1 MHYNLLPREEARA
14 TDYDVREQMAGLG
27 SNLPR
32 ILGKLFQAFLTWI
45 TGKPHRGQTPFI
57 RLNSV
62 HHFWLTLLCLFLGVS
77 ISVFAIRRGH
87 FYLLLLLPSL
97 ALTVSA
103 QRKLFLSIVHG
114 TLHGT
119 FVRSVRISRIVAD
132 TITLLIFS
140 PPYSYLYTAHV
151 GKHHGKAFC
160 TLEDPDAQA
169 LYAFGM
175 RPGMKR
181 DNLWKCFLRTMFSP
195 RFHATFLWLRIQTNF
210 RISSPMR
217 LIAVLVVGALTV
229 LLLHRYHAWFAF
241 AIAWLIPN
249 IVGFQI
255 AALVN
260 FAGEHRWYSE
270 PGKGSDR
277 LRWYLQRTHGRFVGS
292 RLPDRYLSG
301 WQRYLAWLRWW
312 FVLLF
317 WHLPLRLMIIP
328 ADMPAHDHHHANVK
342 GDWANAIYDRQRA
355 LEAGA
360 PYTETWGVFK
370 AIDLFFD
377 ELAQLPPI
385 NKPSLQHATI
395 ALMDM

>member
-1 MHYNLLPREEARA
+1 MQDDISSKHRRASFGTSCRERIVASNKQGSCVMHYNLLPREEARA

-32 ILGKLFQAFLTWI
+32 IPGKLFQAFLTWI

-119 FVRSVRISRIVAD
+119 FVRSARINRIVAD

-181 DNLWKCFLRTMFSP
+181 DNLWKCFLRTMLSP
-195 RFHATFLWLRIQTNF
+195 RFHAQFLWLRIQTNF
-210 RISSPMR
+210 RISSPVR
-217 LIAVLVVGALTV
+217 LISVAAFLAAILSWVY
-229 LLLHRYHAWFAF
+229 LHHAWLEFV
-241 AIAWLIPN
+241 IAWAIPN
-249 IVGFQI
+249 LPGFHI
-255 AALVN
+255 AALIN
-260 FAGEHRWYSE
+260 FAGEHRWYCQPKPDE
-270 PGKGSDR
+270 DR
-277 LRWYLQRTHGRFVGS
+277 HAWYL
-292 RLPDRYLSG
+292 
-301 WQRYLAWLRWW
+301 
-312 FVLLF
+312 
-317 WHLPLRLMIIP
+317 
-328 ADMPAHDHHHANVK
+328 
-342 GDWANAIYDRQRA
+342 
-355 LEAGA
+355 
-360 PYTETWGVFK
+360 
-370 AIDLFFD
+370 
-377 ELAQLPPI
+377 
-385 NKPSLQHATI
+385 
-395 ALMDM
+395 